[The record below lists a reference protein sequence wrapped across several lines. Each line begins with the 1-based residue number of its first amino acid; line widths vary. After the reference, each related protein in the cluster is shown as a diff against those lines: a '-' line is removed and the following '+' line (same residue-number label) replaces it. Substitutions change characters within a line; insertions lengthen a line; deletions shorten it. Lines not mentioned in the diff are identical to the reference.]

1 MMSGQKKKKINKAEV
16 IGKGLLTVLLIA
28 LELAIWPGYLVYNN
42 YMSSSYSEYSV
53 YSEPITERTEITQ
66 YFKPLYSRLDQIE
79 FALGFEQEAVT
90 DQVLHF
96 VLYDEKNTELM
107 LQDFPLG
114 SMSADHFYALPLG
127 VSLSRK
133 QTYHWT
139 LTIPEAAEC
148 NIRFMYA
155 EHGNGVAP
163 ENIRLERNGGLF
175 AAEDAQATTRYYYKI
190 HPDKVIIIGGY
201 WLGNALI
208 YLILLETMNKAFKY
222 WRNKKGTADET
233 VA

>member
-1 MMSGQKKKKINKAEV
+1 M
-16 IGKGLLTVLLIA
+16 LLIA

-107 LQDFPLG
+107 SQDFPLG
-114 SMSADHFYALPLG
+114 SMSADHFYALPWG
-127 VSLSRK
+127 C
-133 QTYHWT
+133 H
-139 LTIPEAAEC
+139 
-148 NIRFMYA
+148 F
-155 EHGNGVAP
+155 P
-163 ENIRLERNGGLF
+163 ENR
-175 AAEDAQATTRYYYKI
+175 
-190 HPDKVIIIGGY
+190 HIIGRLQY
-201 WLGNALI
+201 RKPQNAISGLCMRNMETVWPRRI
-208 YLILLETMNKAFKY
+208 YVL
-222 WRNKKGTADET
+222 KGTAGCLLRKMHRLQPDIIIRYIRIK
-233 VA
+233 

>member
-1 MMSGQKKKKINKAEV
+1 MQY
-16 IGKGLLTVLLIA
+16 
-28 LELAIWPGYLVYNN
+28 PVY
-42 YMSSSYSEYSV
+42 V
-53 YSEPITERTEITQ
+53 
-66 YFKPLYSRLDQIE
+66 
-79 FALGFEQEAVT
+79 
-90 DQVLHF
+90 
-96 VLYDEKNTELM
+96 
-107 LQDFPLG
+107 
-114 SMSADHFYALPLG
+114 
-127 VSLSRK
+127 
-133 QTYHWT
+133 
-139 LTIPEAAEC
+139 C
-148 NIRFMYA
+148 
-155 EHGNGVAP
+155 GVAP

>member
-1 MMSGQKKKKINKAEV
+1 MKSGQKKKKINKAEV

-96 VLYDEKNTELM
+96 VLYDVTG
-107 LQDFPLG
+107 F
-114 SMSADHFYALPLG
+114 S
-127 VSLSRK
+127 SRK
-133 QTYHWT
+133 Y
-139 LTIPEAAEC
+139 EC
-148 NIRFMYA
+148 GSFLRTSP
-155 EHGNGVAP
+155 GGVTFRKTD
-163 ENIRLERNGGLF
+163 ISL
-175 AAEDAQATTRYYYKI
+175 DAYNTGSRRMQYPVY
-190 HPDKVIIIGGY
+190 VC
-201 WLGNALI
+201 
-208 YLILLETMNKAFKY
+208 
-222 WRNKKGTADET
+222 GTWKRCGPGEYT
-233 VA
+233 S

>member
-1 MMSGQKKKKINKAEV
+1 MKSGQKKKKINKAEV

-107 LQDFPLG
+107 SQDFPLG

-127 VSLSRK
+127 VSLSGKR
-133 QTYHWT
+133 TYHWT
-139 LTIPEAAEC
+139 L
-148 NIRFMYA
+148 M
-155 EHGNGVAP
+155 
-163 ENIRLERNGGLF
+163 RNM
-175 AAEDAQATTRYYYKI
+175 ETVWPRR
-190 HPDKVIIIGGY
+190 
-201 WLGNALI
+201 I
-208 YLILLETMNKAFKY
+208 YVL
-222 WRNKKGTADET
+222 KGTAGCLLRKMHRLRPDIIIRYIRIK
-233 VA
+233 

>member
-1 MMSGQKKKKINKAEV
+1 MKSGQKKKKINKAEV

-66 YFKPLYSRLDQIE
+66 YFKPLYSGLDQIE

-107 LQDFPLG
+107 SQDFPLG
-114 SMSADHFYALPLG
+114 RMSADHFYALPLG
-127 VSLSRK
+127 GVTFRKTDISLDAYNTGSRRM
-133 QTYHWT
+133 QY
-139 LTIPEAAEC
+139 PVYVC
-148 NIRFMYA
+148 
-155 EHGNGVAP
+155 
-163 ENIRLERNGGLF
+163 
-175 AAEDAQATTRYYYKI
+175 
-190 HPDKVIIIGGY
+190 
-201 WLGNALI
+201 
-208 YLILLETMNKAFKY
+208 
-222 WRNKKGTADET
+222 GTWKRCGPGEYT
-233 VA
+233 S

>member
-107 LQDFPLG
+107 SQDFPLG

-127 VSLSRK
+127 VSLSGK

-139 LTIPEAAEC
+139 LTRKPQNAISGLC
-148 NIRFMYA
+148 M
-155 EHGNGVAP
+155 
-163 ENIRLERNGGLF
+163 RNM
-175 AAEDAQATTRYYYKI
+175 ETVWPRR
-190 HPDKVIIIGGY
+190 
-201 WLGNALI
+201 I
-208 YLILLETMNKAFKY
+208 YVL
-222 WRNKKGTADET
+222 KGTAGCLLRKMHRLRPDIIIRYIRIK
-233 VA
+233 